1 MAEDMESLTA
11 LTKVGVSVL
20 KFGAVTVGVVA
31 LFNVVKFIA
40 ETVIAFT

>member
-1 MAEDMESLTA
+1 MADAGNSLGSLTV
-11 LTKVGVSVL
+11 VGVDVL
-20 KFGAVTVGVVA
+20 KFGAVAVGVVA